1 MLLQGRPSDTFSLPA
16 HSSVPANFVMAKA
29 LSIACLGVLGFAG
42 AHKPRTDVEKA
53 FDKFLKD
60 FSKDYDEVE
69 KQARFGAFA
78 DNFEYITR
86 ENNKGHSYQL
96 GLNEFSDLSL
106 DEFKM
111 NKLGLKLPESVWGEL
126 PGLGMHKAG
135 NSSLPSSVDWRSKA
149 VTPVKNQ
156 KQCGSYLEAVDNMF
170 AVCFIQKEQPCDFER
185 ASRDTPG
192 SCWAFSTTGAL
203 EGAWAIATGKL
214 VSLSEQQSTT
224 QPQLLTQFKTVQT
237 SELAVL
243 AVSQAGRLLQ
253 EVRQRGL
260 QWRPHGQ
267 RLQV

>member
-1 MLLQGRPSDTFSLPA
+1 
-16 HSSVPANFVMAKA
+16 MAKA

-78 DNFEYITR
+78 DNFESITR

-126 PGLGMHKAG
+126 PSLGMHKAG

-156 KQCGSYLEAVDNMF
+156 KQC
-170 AVCFIQKEQPCDFER
+170 
-185 ASRDTPG
+185 G

>member
-1 MLLQGRPSDTFSLPA
+1 
-16 HSSVPANFVMAKA
+16 MAKA

-126 PGLGMHKAG
+126 PSLGMHKAG

-156 KQCGSYLEAVDNMF
+156 KQCGS
-170 AVCFIQKEQPCDFER
+170 
-185 ASRDTPG
+185 
-192 SCWAFSTTGAL
+192 W
-203 EGAWAIATGKL
+203 
-214 VSLSEQQSTT
+214 
-224 QPQLLTQFKTVQT
+224 
-237 SELAVL
+237 AVL
-243 AVSQAGRLLQ
+243 EHTAWFELSNLYVREGQHKCELCQA
-253 EVRQRGL
+253 
-260 QWRPHGQ
+260 PP
-267 RLQV
+267 